1 MLHSGT
7 LKFSHPTIIQ
17 IFLTLTS
24 KRGIILQAK
33 EAYNELF
40 KTGHS
45 AATVCHTYETRI
57 MLENDD
63 EIMQIYSD
71 RAVNSNPQ
79 YVSCLFAE
87 WKSHILDQKMEMK
100 CLKNLIF

>member
-17 IFLTLTS
+17 IFL
-24 KRGIILQAK
+24 IIIILHMHLQAK

-45 AATVCHTYETRI
+45 AATVCHSYETRI

-63 EIMQIYSD
+63 EIMQIFSD
-71 RAVNSNPQ
+71 RAVNLNLQ